1 MAFENRELNQ
11 QNTSSTATTG
21 GAQRRQRGQQAE
33 AAGFINIYAPSSGG
47 GRHKLGF
54 LLLDKNVPW
63 MAKLAARLEA
73 NPDDLGALKD
83 VLEMEF
89 NTPTAGDSEIVF

>member
-11 QNTSSTATTG
+11 ASTVSTAPA

-73 NPDDLGALKD
+73 NPDDLGALQS

-89 NTPTAGDSEIVF
+89 NTPTGTDSEIVF

>member
-1 MAFENRELNQ
+1 MAFDNRELN
-11 QNTSSTATTG
+11 TTTEATATTG
-21 GAQRRQRGQQAE
+21 VQRRQRGQQAE

-73 NPDDLGALKD
+73 NPEDLDALKE
-83 VLEMEF
+83 VLQMEF
-89 NTPTAGDSEIVF
+89 NTPSAGDSEIVF

>member
-1 MAFENRELNQ
+1 MAFENREV
-11 QNTSSTATTG
+11 NTAATTATTT

-89 NTPTAGDSEIVF
+89 NTPAAGDSEIVF